1 MPKHRLLLAALAVVT
16 IAVTL
21 LFILTPVPRPGPSRP
36 TAATSLV
43 LRGYDAGSV
52 TWEATADEG
61 NLATDE
67 SALSE
72 IVLRIF
78 DGTGTTVRVSAR
90 SLVEEAGA
98 VTLRGDV
105 HGETDDDLRLST
117 ESMTWTESRAKL
129 ESGPTLLTMGAD
141 ELSAGSFA
149 YDTQLRRAALA
160 DVRGTLRREST
171 FVFSSDRGEVSDD
184 EVTLA
189 GGVRVSASQPG
200 FELQA
205 DSLIATTDGWTAK
218 GAVSADI
225 ELSAREEV
233 DDGA

>member
-1 MPKHRLLLAALAVVT
+1 MPKHRLVLAALAVVT
-16 IAVTL
+16 IAVTM

-36 TAATSLV
+36 TEATGLV
-43 LRGYDAGSV
+43 LRGYDAGSI
-52 TWEATADEG
+52 TWEATADRGE
-61 NLATDE
+61 LATEE

-78 DGTGTTVRVSAR
+78 DSAGTTVRVSAR

-105 HGETDDDLRLST
+105 RGETSDDLRLST
-117 ESMTWTESRAKL
+117 EAMTWTESREKL
-129 ESGPTLLTMGAD
+129 DSGPTLLTMGAD

-149 YDTQLRRAALA
+149 YDTKLQRAVLS
-160 DVRGTLRREST
+160 DVRGTLRRAST
-171 FVFSSDRGEVSDD
+171 FVFSGDRGEVSDD

-189 GGVRVSASQPG
+189 GDVRVSASEPG

-205 DSLIATTDGWTAK
+205 DSLIATAEGWTAK
-218 GAVSADI
+218 GSVSADI
-225 ELSAREEV
+225 ELSAQEEV